1 MFFDFERTSMVDD
14 LRIVPERDESRATP
28 RSNRTATAAASVK
41 TKSNSKKQ
49 PVQKTSG
56 GSSVLVGLLCI
67 MVALVSG
74 AAAYLYMQT
83 QTLASQRDDLDS
95 RVKVLEQ
102 KLSVT
107 DESLSESGAAIQSVL
122 RDQATEIELHMSEI
136 RKLWGVAYDTN
147 RIDIEALEKT
157 SVSQAASVKSLSGS
171 VTKMEPLADGF
182 TDLESRVDSI
192 ANQSLA
198 LSAGFDDAEEQ
209 LRELSDGLVGL
220 RSDINTQKNLGT
232 NHSDA
237 IEAIDQYRVQINQRL
252 IQLENQIRNSP

>member
-1 MFFDFERTSMVDD
+1 MVDD
-14 LRIVPERDESRATP
+14 LRIVPERDESRAMPKSNRPAATGASTKA
-28 RSNRTATAAASVK
+28 RSNAT
-41 TKSNSKKQ
+41 KQ
-49 PVQKTSG
+49 PVQKASG

-83 QTLASQRDDLDS
+83 QTLSEQRDDLDS

-107 DESLSESGAAIQSVL
+107 DESLSQSGAAIQSVL
-122 RDQATEIELHMSEI
+122 KDQAEEMELHMSEI

-157 SVSQAASVKSLSGS
+157 TASQTTSVNSLRES
-171 VTKMEPLADGF
+171 VTKLEPLADSF
-182 TDLESRVDSI
+182 ASSQSRI
-192 ANQSLA
+192 EALANQSLA
-198 LSAGFDDAEEQ
+198 LSAGFDETEGQ
-209 LRELSDGLVGL
+209 LRELSDGLAVL
-220 RSDINTQKNLGT
+220 RGEISAQKNVSS
-232 NHSDA
+232 NHTEA

-252 IQLENQIRNSP
+252 IQLENQIRNNP